1 MAQQSDEWWVVVGHA
16 FSNHVRDENYVLEE
30 YSKLAEATVDPG
42 TRFLLELIIADE
54 RRHHALFE
62 RLGADVRDSIAAG
75 AESQVPPP
83 PTPPVEERQALLE
96 QTARFLEL
104 EREDATSLKELSREL
119 RPVRD
124 DTLWLLLVEMMR
136 LDTEKHLLILSYL
149 QRRLEALGS

>member
-1 MAQQSDEWWVVVGHA
+1 MAHQSDEWWVVVSHA
-16 FSNHVRDENYVLEE
+16 FSSHVRDENYVLEE

-54 RRHHALFE
+54 RRHHAFFE
-62 RLGADVRDSIAAG
+62 RLGADTRDGSAPGTDA
-75 AESQVPPP
+75 QVPPP
-83 PTPPVEERQALLE
+83 PTPPVEERPALLE

-104 EREDATSLKELSREL
+104 EREDATSLKELAREL
-119 RPVRD
+119 RPVRH

-149 QRRLEALGS
+149 HRRLEALGS